1 MRGLRLLIFALAV
14 GAGLAAVAVVRS
26 EMERLRS
33 AAPVPVAAPA
43 PEEIPKTDVL
53 VLARDVRFG
62 ERLTSEDVVW
72 RPWPAADVPPSF
84 LTRDRTPDAVETLSE
99 AIVRSFMV
107 EGAPLTEDV
116 LLRMDQPGVL
126 SAELRTGLRA
136 FAVEITPETAAGGFI
151 LPGSYVDVIS
161 TRNVEFGRDADTS
174 IANTLLRAVRVLAID
189 QSIAESTDDVS
200 EIGSTAT
207 LEVTPSQ
214 AEILAL
220 AMFVGDVTLT
230 LRDLSD
236 QISEDGSEKIHPEP
250 EIVFDLRSLS
260 SGLGGS
266 YEQQIDAITMIRGNR
281 RSQMVLE

>member
-14 GAGLAAVAVVRS
+14 GAGVAAVAVVRS
-26 EMERLRS
+26 EMERLQS
-33 AAPVPVAAPA
+33 AAPAPVAAPA

-62 ERLTSEDVVW
+62 ERLTAEDVLW
-72 RPWPAADVPPSF
+72 RPWPAEDVPPSF
-84 LTRDRTPDAVETLSE
+84 ITRDRTPDAVERLPE

-107 EGAPLTEDV
+107 EGAALTEDV

-126 SAELRTGLRA
+126 SEELRDGLRA

-161 TRNVEFGRDADTS
+161 TRRVQLGAGGGAS
-174 IANTLLRAVRVLAID
+174 IANTLLRSVRVLAID
-189 QSIAESTDDVS
+189 QSIAESTDGVS

-220 AMFVGDVTLT
+220 AMFIGDVALT

-236 QISEDGSEKIHPEP
+236 QVSEDGSEKIYPEP
-250 EIVFDLRSLS
+250 EIVFDLRSLA

-266 YEQQIDAITMIRGNR
+266 HERKTDAITMIRGNR
-281 RSQMVLE
+281 RSQVVLQ